1 MVRGWNNSGVIFD
14 LDAKQ
19 ERLKEIEQ
27 IISKNGFW
35 DAPEETKE
43 ILKERT
49 TLSDTT
55 HSWDKL
61 YYELEDAGVLLDLA
75 IDEDDEATI
84 QEVSE
89 ILQRLEDA
97 IQRMVLARILSGKD
111 DAKNAI
117 LSINAGAGGTE
128 AQDWAE
134 MLFRMYLRWVERK
147 DYKSTVVDF
156 QPGEE
161 AGIKSVTFIASGL
174 YAYGYLKVET
184 GIHRLVRISPFDAS
198 NRRHTSF
205 ASVSVSPELN
215 EEVVV
220 DIDEKDL
227 RIDVFRSSG
236 AGGQHV
242 NKTSSAI
249 RLTHLPT
256 GIVVQC
262 QQESSQHRNKAIALK
277 VLKSRLYE
285 YKQRK
290 RADEKQALYESKN
303 EIAWGSQIRSY
314 TLQPYQMVKDHRINL
329 GIGNVNDVLDGN
341 LDPFIE
347 GVLLAKA

>member
-1 MVRGWNNSGVIFD
+1 M
-14 LDAKQ
+14 
-19 ERLKEIEQ
+19 
-27 IISKNGFW
+27 
-35 DAPEETKE
+35 
-43 ILKERT
+43 
-49 TLSDTT
+49 
-55 HSWDKL
+55 
-61 YYELEDAGVLLDLA
+61 LLGLA
-75 IDEDDEATI
+75 IEEDDEATI
-84 QEVSE
+84 QEVAE
-89 ILQRLEDA
+89 TLQRLQDA
-97 IQRMVLARILSGKD
+97 IHQMALTRVLSGKD
-111 DAKNAI
+111 DARNAI

-134 MLFRMYLRWVERK
+134 MLFRMYLRWAERK
-147 DYKSTVVDF
+147 NYKTSVVDF

-161 AGIKSVTFIASGL
+161 AGIKSVTFIASGP
-174 YAYGYLKVET
+174 YAYGYLKSET

-205 ASVSVSPELN
+205 ASVSVSPEVN
-215 EEVVV
+215 EEVVIE
-220 DIDEKDL
+220 IDEKDL
-227 RIDVFRSSG
+227 RIDVFRSGG

-262 QQESSQHRNKAIALK
+262 QQESSQYRNKAIAMK

-285 YKQRK
+285 HEQRK
-290 RADEKQALYESKN
+290 RADEKQALYEKK
-303 EIAWGSQIRSY
+303 EGIAWGSQIRSY
-314 TLQPYQMVKDHRINL
+314 TLQPYQMVKDHRIDL

-347 GVLLAKA
+347 GVLLART